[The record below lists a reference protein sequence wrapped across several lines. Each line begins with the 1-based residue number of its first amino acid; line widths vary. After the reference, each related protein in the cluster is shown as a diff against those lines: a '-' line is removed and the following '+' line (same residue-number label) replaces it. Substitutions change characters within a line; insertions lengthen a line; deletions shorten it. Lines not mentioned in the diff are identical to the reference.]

1 MELSK
6 NQCVE
11 PLSILLVEGYTEK
24 IFYERIAET
33 FPSGLTH
40 KIVDIHGGGNMLK
53 STLASASPPTA
64 PEENIKIRVYCCK
77 DKQSKYQKVPDFDL
91 ETTRNACKKE
101 NLKNILS
108 VDAIIAN
115 RMTESWFF
123 YDLNGIYNYL
133 SVSEAERKPLDKY
146 PTPSDCT
153 HRDLIELFKK
163 YNQYYHEGK
172 RAEKFI
178 NSLDIHK
185 ILDGCIEL
193 NAGVELIKTQSTS
206 SQNHLFV

>member
-6 NQCVE
+6 NQFKE

-24 IFYERIAET
+24 IFYERVAKV

-40 KIVDIHGGGNMLK
+40 IIVDIHGGGNMLK
-53 STLASASPPTA
+53 STLASAFPPVL
-64 PEENIKIRVYCCK
+64 PDENIKIRVYCCK
-77 DKQSKYQKVPDFDL
+77 DEQSKYQSVPDFDL

-115 RMTESWFF
+115 QMIESWFF
-123 YDLNGIYNYL
+123 YDLMGIYNYL
-133 SVSEAERKPLDKY
+133 GISETKRKPLDKY
-146 PTPSDCT
+146 LTPSDCT
-153 HRDLIELFKK
+153 NRDLMELFKK
-163 YNQYYHEGK
+163 YNQYYHEGQK
-172 RAEKFI
+172 AEKFI

-185 ILDGCIEL
+185 IINNCTEL
-193 NAGVELIKTQSTS
+193 KAGVELIKTQSTNT
-206 SQNHLFV
+206 QNHLFV

>member
-6 NQCVE
+6 NHCIE
-11 PLSILLVEGYTEK
+11 PLSILLVEGATEE
-24 IFYERIAET
+24 IFYKRIT
-33 FPSGLTH
+33 KVFLSGVSY
-40 KIVDIHGGGNMLK
+40 KIVDIHGGGNMLR
-53 STLASASPPTA
+53 STLASAFPPNI

-77 DKQSKYQKVPDFDL
+77 DKHKYQKVPDFDL

-115 RMTESWFF
+115 QMIESWFF

-133 SVSEAERKPLDKY
+133 SVSESERKPLDKY
-146 PTPSDCT
+146 LTPSVCT
-153 HRDLIELFKK
+153 CRDLIDLFKK
-163 YNQYYHEGK
+163 YNQYYHEGQ
-172 RAEKFI
+172 RSEKFI

-185 ILDGCIEL
+185 IINSCTEL
-193 NAGVELIKTQSTS
+193 KAGIELIKTQSTS
-206 SQNHLFV
+206 LQNNIFV